1 MPRLPHFAALL
12 LAAAA
17 TAQAGEHRAYAAAP
31 AVVLQECGS
40 CHVVYPAALLP
51 AESWRALMAGL
62 PRHFGSDASVDA
74 NTARAIGTWYEA
86 NAGSGK
92 RAREVPPEHRI
103 TRGAW
108 FLREHREV
116 SAATWKTAAVKS
128 PANCSACHV
137 GAAQGDFDEHAV
149 RIPR

>member
-1 MPRLPHFAALL
+1 MHKMTL
-12 LAAAA
+12 LAGLVLAAPWPA
-17 TAQAGEHRAYAAAP
+17 FAGEHRPNPTPP
-31 AVVLQECGS
+31 AVVVQECGA
-40 CHVVYPAALLP
+40 CHVAYPASLLP

-62 PRHFGSDASVDA
+62 PRHFGSDASLDA
-74 NTARAIGTWYEA
+74 NTARTVAAWYEA
-86 NAGSGK
+86 HAGSGK

-108 FLREHREV
+108 FQREHREV
-116 SAATWKTAAVKS
+116 ATATWSSAAVKS
-128 PANCSACHV
+128 PANCKACHA